1 MENNNLENQ
10 NVVQPVEPEV
20 QAPVMPEAPAMP
32 ETPVAPTEPAP
43 IAQEV
48 APVTPEVAAP
58 AEPVFQPTMDPMMQ
72 PAVQPIEQEAK
83 KKKNILPIII
93 IVAILVIA
101 GAGAAVYFMF
111 FNKVSGKQ
119 VMDGTIA
126 QLFSKAEDVGSK
138 VQEYFVIDYKNDIV
152 HNKGDLV
159 LNAEIKAQGASV
171 SYKDVKFNY
180 DTKINLK
187 DLEGSFK
194 FGTSQEG
201 NEIANI
207 EAFLQK
213 KVFYANSNLF
223 ENPYKYDLSSEDWTE
238 IEEYIK
244 NMPDYKTSSYSTL
257 IKKSSKIL
265 QNAIKE
271 DYITQ
276 TEGNFTI
283 EGVAVNGLKNTLVID
298 GPRSVA
304 ITKDV
309 FSGIRADSEYV
320 DLLTTIT
327 GNTKEEIIKSID
339 DELSALD
346 ETKGDPEESISIS
359 IYTTKAGKFLAM
371 EVVND
376 TTSLTA
382 VSENNVT
389 TFRYKEENK
398 ETYKFTYNEVEKEFT
413 FNIEE
418 GYVLKI
424 KFIDNGIKFSV
435 EGEGITVDLSLTSI
449 NDGSSVKSTLESNL
463 KYTEGKQ
470 SVSGNLKFNTELK
483 KADKIDTFATT
494 NAKPFEEMTAE
505 ESQAMMTKLTEKAQ
519 GTYMEMLLSTVQSLT
534 TVNTSTPYTTSD
546 PYSYSLDY

>member
-1 MENNNLENQ
+1 MDNNNLENQ

-20 QAPVMPEAPAMP
+20 QAPVMPE
-32 ETPVAPTEPAP
+32 TPVAPTEPAP
-43 IAQEV
+43 IAPEV
-48 APVTPEVAAP
+48 APVTPEVVTPVEP
-58 AEPVFQPTMDPMMQ
+58 AFQPTMDPMMQ
-72 PAVQPIEQEAK
+72 PTVQPIEPEVK
-83 KKKNILPIII
+83 KKKNIVPIII
-93 IVAILVIA
+93 IIAILVIA
-101 GAGAAVYFMF
+101 GAGVAVYFLF

-126 QLFSKAEDVGSK
+126 QLFNKAENVGSK

-152 HNKGDLV
+152 QNKGDLV
-159 LNAEIKAQGASV
+159 LNAEIKTQGATV
-171 SYKDVKFNY
+171 AYKDVKFNY

-187 DLEGSFK
+187 ELEGSFK

-207 EAFLQK
+207 GAFLQK

-223 ENPYKYDLSSEDWTE
+223 ETPYKYDLSSLDWTE

-244 NMPDYKTSSYSTL
+244 NMPDNKTTSYSTL

-283 EGVAVNGLKNTLVID
+283 EGVAVNGLKNSLVID
-298 GPRSVA
+298 GPRAVA
-304 ITKDV
+304 IYKDV
-309 FSGIRADSEYV
+309 LSGVRADSEYL

-327 GNTKEEIIKSID
+327 GMTKEEIVKDID
-339 DELSALD
+339 DEIASVDQA
-346 ETKGDPEESISIS
+346 EPNAEHKVTIN
-359 IYTTKAGKFLAM
+359 IYTSKNGKFLAM
-371 EVVND
+371 EAVSD

-389 TFRYKEENK
+389 TFRYKENNK
-398 ETYKFTYNEVEKEFT
+398 ETYKFTYNEIDKELT
-413 FNIEE
+413 FDIEG
-418 GYVLKI
+418 GYIFKV

-449 NDGSSVKSTLESNL
+449 NDGSSVKSSLESNL
-463 KYTEGKQ
+463 KYTEGKE
-470 SVSGNLKFNTELK
+470 SLSGSIKFNTELK
-483 KADKIDTFATT
+483 KADKIDTFATA
-494 NAKPFEEMTAE
+494 NAKPFEEMTTE
-505 ESQAMMTKLTEKAQ
+505 ESQAIMTKLAEKAQ
-519 GTYMEMLLSTVQSLT
+519 GTYLEMFFSTVQALT
-534 TVNTSTPYTTSD
+534 TTPTTDPYT
-546 PYSYSLDY
+546 YGLDY

>member
-1 MENNNLENQ
+1 MDNNNLENQ

-20 QAPVMPEAPAMP
+20 QAPVMPE
-32 ETPVAPTEPAP
+32 TPVAPTEPAP
-43 IAQEV
+43 IAPEV
-48 APVTPEVAAP
+48 APVTPEVVTPVEP
-58 AEPVFQPTMDPMMQ
+58 AFQPTMDPMMQ
-72 PAVQPIEQEAK
+72 PTVQPIEPEVK
-83 KKKNILPIII
+83 KKKNIVPIII
-93 IVAILVIA
+93 IIAILVIA
-101 GAGAAVYFMF
+101 GAGVAVYFLF

-126 QLFSKAEDVGSK
+126 QLFNKAENVGSK

-152 HNKGDLV
+152 QNKGDLV
-159 LNAEIKAQGASV
+159 LNAEIKTQGATV
-171 SYKDVKFNY
+171 AYKDVKFNY

-187 DLEGSFK
+187 ELEGSFK

-201 NEIANI
+201 NEIVNI

-223 ENPYKYDLSSEDWTE
+223 ETPYKYDLSSLDWTE

-244 NMPDYKTSSYSTL
+244 NMPDNKTTSYSTL

-283 EGVAVNGLKNTLVID
+283 EGVAVNGLKNSLVID
-298 GPRSVA
+298 GPRAVA
-304 ITKDV
+304 IYKDV
-309 FSGIRADSEYV
+309 LSGVRADSEYL

-327 GNTKEEIIKSID
+327 GMTKEEIVKDID
-339 DELSALD
+339 DEIASVDQA
-346 ETKGDPEESISIS
+346 EPNAEHKVTIN
-359 IYTTKAGKFLAM
+359 IYTSKNGKFLAM
-371 EVVND
+371 EAVSD

-389 TFRYKEENK
+389 TFRYKENNK
-398 ETYKFTYNEVEKEFT
+398 ETYKFTYNEIDKELT
-413 FNIEE
+413 FDIEG
-418 GYVLKI
+418 GYIFKV

-449 NDGSSVKSTLESNL
+449 NDGSSVKSSLESNL
-463 KYTEGKQ
+463 KYTEGKE
-470 SVSGNLKFNTELK
+470 SLSGSIKFNTELK
-483 KADKIDTFATT
+483 KADKIDTFATA
-494 NAKPFEEMTAE
+494 NAKPFEEMTTE
-505 ESQAMMTKLTEKAQ
+505 ESQAIMTKLAEKAQ
-519 GTYMEMLLSTVQSLT
+519 GTYLEMFFSTVQALT
-534 TVNTSTPYTTSD
+534 TTPTTDPYT
-546 PYSYSLDY
+546 YGLDY

>member
-1 MENNNLENQ
+1 MDNNNLENQ

-20 QAPVMPEAPAMP
+20 QAPVMPE
-32 ETPVAPTEPAP
+32 TPVAPTEPAP
-43 IAQEV
+43 IAPEV
-48 APVTPEVAAP
+48 APVTPEVVTPVEP
-58 AEPVFQPTMDPMMQ
+58 AFQPTMDPMMQ
-72 PAVQPIEQEAK
+72 PTVQPIEPEVK
-83 KKKNILPIII
+83 KKKNIVPIII
-93 IVAILVIA
+93 IIAILVIA
-101 GAGAAVYFMF
+101 GAGVAVYFLF

-126 QLFSKAEDVGSK
+126 QLFNKAENVGSK

-152 HNKGDLV
+152 QNKGDLV
-159 LNAEIKAQGASV
+159 LNAEIKTQGATV
-171 SYKDVKFNY
+171 AYKDVKFNY

-187 DLEGSFK
+187 ELEGSFK

-223 ENPYKYDLSSEDWTE
+223 ETPYKYDLSSLDWTE

-244 NMPDYKTSSYSTL
+244 NMPDNKTTSYSTL

-283 EGVAVNGLKNTLVID
+283 EGVAVNGLKNSLVID
-298 GPRSVA
+298 GPRAVA
-304 ITKDV
+304 IYKDV
-309 FSGIRADSEYV
+309 LSGVRADSEYL

-327 GNTKEEIIKSID
+327 GMTKEEIVKDID
-339 DELSALD
+339 DEIASVDQA
-346 ETKGDPEESISIS
+346 EPNAEQKVTIN
-359 IYTTKAGKFLAM
+359 IYTSKNGKFLAM
-371 EVVND
+371 EAVSD

-389 TFRYKEENK
+389 TFRYKENNK
-398 ETYKFTYNEVEKEFT
+398 ETYKFTYNEIEKEFT
-413 FNIEE
+413 FDIEG
-418 GYVLKI
+418 GYIFKV

-449 NDGSSVKSTLESNL
+449 NDGSSVKSSLESNL
-463 KYTEGKQ
+463 KYTEGKE
-470 SVSGNLKFNTELK
+470 SLSGSIKVNTELK
-483 KADKIDTFATT
+483 KADKIDTFATA
-494 NAKPFEEMTAE
+494 NAKPFEEMTTE
-505 ESQAMMTKLTEKAQ
+505 ESQAIMTKLAEKAQ
-519 GTYMEMLLSTVQSLT
+519 GTYLEMFFSTVQALT
-534 TVNTSTPYTTSD
+534 TTPTTDPYT
-546 PYSYSLDY
+546 YGLDY

>member
-1 MENNNLENQ
+1 MDNNNLENQ

-20 QAPVMPEAPAMP
+20 QAPVMPE
-32 ETPVAPTEPAP
+32 TPVAPTEPAP
-43 IAQEV
+43 IAPEV
-48 APVTPEVAAP
+48 APVTPEVVTPVEP
-58 AEPVFQPTMDPMMQ
+58 AFQPTMDPMMQ
-72 PAVQPIEQEAK
+72 PTVQPIEPEVK
-83 KKKNILPIII
+83 KKKNIVPIII
-93 IVAILVIA
+93 IIAILVIA
-101 GAGAAVYFMF
+101 GAGVAVYFLF

-126 QLFSKAEDVGSK
+126 QFFNKAENVGSK

-152 HNKGDLV
+152 QNKGDLV
-159 LNAEIKAQGASV
+159 LNAEIKTQGATV
-171 SYKDVKFNY
+171 AYKDVKFNY

-187 DLEGSFK
+187 ELEGSFK

-223 ENPYKYDLSSEDWTE
+223 ETPYKYDLSSLDWTE

-244 NMPDYKTSSYSTL
+244 NMPDNKTTSYSTL

-283 EGVAVNGLKNTLVID
+283 EGVAVNGLKNSLVID
-298 GPRSVA
+298 GPRAVA
-304 ITKDV
+304 IYKDV
-309 FSGIRADSEYV
+309 LSGVRADSEYL

-327 GNTKEEIIKSID
+327 GMTKEEIVKDID
-339 DELSALD
+339 DEIASVDQAEPNA
-346 ETKGDPEESISIS
+346 ETKVTIN
-359 IYTTKAGKFLAM
+359 IYTSKNGKFLAM
-371 EVVND
+371 EAVSD

-389 TFRYKEENK
+389 TFRYKENNK
-398 ETYKFTYNEVEKEFT
+398 ETYKFTYNEIEKEFT
-413 FNIEE
+413 FDIEG
-418 GYVLKI
+418 GYIFKV

-449 NDGSSVKSTLESNL
+449 NDGSSVKSSLESNL
-463 KYTEGKQ
+463 KYTEGKE
-470 SVSGNLKFNTELK
+470 SLSGSIKFNTELK
-483 KADKIDTFATT
+483 KADKIDTFATA
-494 NAKPFEEMTAE
+494 NAKPFEEMTTE
-505 ESQAMMTKLTEKAQ
+505 ESQAIMTKLAEKAQ
-519 GTYMEMLLSTVQSLT
+519 GTYLEMFFSTVQALT
-534 TVNTSTPYTTSD
+534 TTPTTDPYT
-546 PYSYSLDY
+546 YSLDY